1 MLKSP
6 LVLVLFVFGP
16 SSSRVTDLSK
26 EKKTLLSSYCRV
38 PFVTF
43 DTAISRA

>member
-6 LVLVLFVFGP
+6 LVLFCLFLAPVHHE
-16 SSSRVTDLSK
+16 SLIYLR
-26 EKKTLLSSYCRV
+26 KKTLLSSYCRD